1 MGDRRPYMARLMDK
15 VDELVDELNWLHLA
29 YKAVAYTYLALIL
42 WLISFVLPTQSNW
55 SKPQQSDRVPIVH
68 QDLEKCGDSET
79 VVLGDRD

>member
-1 MGDRRPYMARLMDK
+1 MGDRRPYLTRLMDK
-15 VDELVDELNWLHLA
+15 LDDLVDELNWLHLA

-68 QDLEKCGDSET
+68 QDLEKCAYSET